1 MLKTAA
7 MRNVYRKITIIKIR
21 KPVVNDVNEELR
33 WFGSSLGLFNLR
45 DKDSSCYR
53 IFVELLKAIRKQQG
67 LTSDELAA
75 KLNLSRGTI
84 VHHLNK
90 LVESGMV
97 VSEKNKYFLREAS
110 LATLMAELRKDI
122 ERSYT
127 DLNDVAK
134 DIDGWMGF

>member
-1 MLKTAA
+1 

-90 LVESGMV
+90 LVEAGMV

-110 LATLMAELRKDI
+110 LATLMTELRKDI

-134 DIDGWMGF
+134 DIDRWIGF